1 MAYYNLEEQRNAILE
16 IQRILRRLDYID
28 SDLARI
34 RLTGNYDTETRE
46 AVREFQQKYDLPVTG
61 VVDSTTWQV
70 LQAVDE
76 AQKDATQLARAI
88 YILPKNED
96 YTIYPGLKDN
106 VIYVIQHLLNTISQE
121 YDEIRDIPFN
131 GIYDEATENA
141 IKELQRI
148 NLLEANGII
157 DPITFNRLASE
168 YERINS
174 LNQ

>member
-1 MAYYNLEEQRNAILE
+1 MAYYNLEEQKNAILE
-16 IQRILRRLDYID
+16 IQRILRDLDFLD

-34 RLTGNYDTETRE
+34 RLTGNYDGETKE
-46 AVREFQQKYDLPVTG
+46 AVRMFQEKYDLPVTG
-61 VVDSTTWQV
+61 VVDHTTWQV
-70 LQAVDE
+70 LQAVNK
-76 AQKDATQLARAI
+76 AQREATQLARAI

-96 YTIYPGLKDN
+96 YTIFPGLKDD

-121 YDEIRDIPFN
+121 YDGINGVPFN
-131 GIYDEATENA
+131 GIYDEATQNA

-157 DPITFNRLASE
+157 DPVTFNALARE

-174 LNQ
+174 VNQ

>member
-16 IQRILRRLDYID
+16 IQRILRDLDYLD

-34 RLTGNYDTETRE
+34 RLTGNYDAETKE
-46 AVREFQQKYDLPVTG
+46 AVRNFQQKYDLPVTG
-61 VVDSTTWQV
+61 VVDHTTWQV
-70 LQAVDE
+70 LQAVNK
-76 AQKDATQLARAI
+76 AQKEATQLARAI
-88 YILPKNED
+88 YVLPKNEE
-96 YTIYPGLKDN
+96 YTIYPGLRDN
-106 VIYVIQHLLNTISQE
+106 VVYVIQHLLNTISQE
-121 YDEIRDIPFN
+121 YDEINDVPFS

-157 DPITFNRLASE
+157 DPVTFNRLANE

-174 LNQ
+174 VSQ